1 MEYARMVQNFN
12 KKNIKDFQLFV
23 FLNQVWRFKRFLNK
37 FYCIFYKFIFT
48 LDDNINSEHQSMT
61 WK

>member
-48 LDDNINSEHQSMT
+48 LDDNINSEYQSMT

>member
-37 FYCIFYKFIFT
+37 FYCIFYKVIFT